1 MIEYWS
7 NDASVKRLSG
17 TVQTYGVQYPF
28 QQIDGKLRDIIRDD
42 VIQFAR
48 DNGIRR
54 PDAIIRD
61 VVESL
66 KHFRMIAEKY
76 GVSEQWTGRVEATII
91 SHLKAWDEWQED
103 VLSLD

>member
-17 TVQTYGVQYPF
+17 TVQTYGVKYPF

-42 VIQFAR
+42 VILSACN
-48 DNGIRR
+48 DGIRR
-54 PDAIIRD
+54 SDAIIRD
-61 VVESL
+61 VVKSL
-66 KHFRMIAEKY
+66 KQFHAIATKY
-76 GVSEQWTGRVEATII
+76 GVPEQWTGRVEATII